1 MNSAELNALI
11 RSEADKRDEVDL
23 WELSDAI
30 VAMIPDGDLREVLH
44 FTMRDRVANAM
55 RTYKREVIA
64 TPDTEPTQERPS
76 RHLAPV
82 KPGPSR
88 RSVAV
93 AAWKL
98 KLDAMISVQDN
109 RLKRLGAC
117 TLAEV
122 RFQASKLSKQAREM
136 DERAEWFARI
146 AEAMNAVGAETVADL
161 PEATLRPLL
170 DKVAA

>member
-11 RSEADKRDEVDL
+11 RAEADKRDEVDL

-44 FTMRDRVANAM
+44 VTMRDRVFNQM
-55 RTYKREVIA
+55 RNYKREIITA
-64 TPDTEPTQERPS
+64 PEPEPTEERPS

-93 AAWKL
+93 SAWKL
-98 KLDAMISVQDN
+98 KLDALISVQDN
-109 RLKRLGAC
+109 RMKRLGAC
-117 TLAEV
+117 SLDEIK
-122 RFQASKLSKQAREM
+122 FQVAKLSKQSK
-136 DERAEWFARI
+136 DLSERAEWFARI
-146 AEAMNAVGAETVADL
+146 AEAMSSVGVETVADL
-161 PEATLRPLL
+161 PETTLRPLL
-170 DKVAA
+170 DKAAA